1 MKPFPK
7 LSEEEKASAIALVK
21 DMHLKGQLRQKD
33 PANPGI
39 EVVDQPNARKPI

>member
-1 MKPFPK
+1 VKPFPT
-7 LSEEEKASAIALVK
+7 LSEEAKERMLEEVK
-21 DMHLKGQLRQKD
+21 DMHLKGMLRQKD